1 MDLEQV
7 IEQYHGAADEF
18 ARGNP
23 ELVKALFTHRDDAT
37 LANPFGPPVRGWDQ
51 VSDAL
56 DYASSRFKEGQV
68 ASFESFARYVA
79 ADLASILEVEQWEA
93 KVGGRDEVTPFVLRV
108 TTTFRREDGAWKLV
122 HRHADPISTADPE
135 GPLRAT

>member
-18 ARGNP
+18 ARGDP
-23 ELVKALFTHRDDAT
+23 
-37 LANPFGPPVRGWDQ
+37 
-51 VSDAL
+51 
-56 DYASSRFKEGQV
+56 
-68 ASFESFARYVA
+68 SFESFARYVA

-108 TTTFRREDGAWKLV
+108 TTTFRREDDAWKLV
-122 HRHADPISTADPE
+122 HRHADPISTPDPE